1 MFNEIASKTAPKKAK
16 KKNKNKTKNPQAY
29 AVFIFYI
36 I

>member
-16 KKNKNKTKNPQAY
+16 NQQQKTPQTY

>member
-16 KKNKNKTKNPQAY
+16 KNQKKNKNPQAY

>member
-16 KKNKNKTKNPQAY
+16 KKPKNKKTPQTY

>member
-16 KKNKNKTKNPQAY
+16 KTPKNKKTPQTY